1 MKKDKKK
8 MPIKGTEP
16 IKANENERQALQ
28 KIEEVLNRKPL
39 LSQSDNSSL
48 PRLVGPNDETL
59 EIPMSV
65 FQVLQ
70 QAVNY
75 MMHGK
80 ALSVIPCDQLL
91 SIQETADILSISRSS
106 LERLLEA
113 GKLPFVEVGTQ
124 RRVQLSDVLEYKKQR
139 SQQRRDSLAEML
151 SISQEAGEY

>member
-1 MKKDKKK
+1 MPVKD
-8 MPIKGTEP
+8 PEP

-28 KIEEVLNRKPL
+28 KIEEVLNRKSL
-39 LSQSDNSSL
+39 LSQADNSLL
-48 PRLVGPNDETL
+48 PRLVGPNNETL
-59 EIPMSV
+59 EIPLSV
-65 FQVLQ
+65 VQVLQ

-91 SIQETADILSISRSS
+91 SIQEAADILSISRSS
-106 LERLLEA
+106 LIRLLDA
-113 GKLPFVEVGTQ
+113 SKLPFVEVGTQ

-139 SQQRRDSLAEML
+139 SQQRRVALAEML

>member
-1 MKKDKKK
+1 MPVKD
-8 MPIKGTEP
+8 PEP

-48 PRLVGPNDETL
+48 PRLIGPNNETL

-91 SIQETADILSISRSS
+91 STQETADILSISRSS
-106 LERLLEA
+106 LARLLEA
-113 GKLPFVEVGTQ
+113 SKLPFVEVGTQ
-124 RRVQLSDVLEYKKQR
+124 RRIQLSDVLEYKKQR
-139 SQQRRDSLAEML
+139 SQERHNALADML
-151 SISQEAGEY
+151 SVSQEAGEY

>member
-1 MKKDKKK
+1 MLV
-8 MPIKGTEP
+8 KGTEP

-39 LSQSDNSSL
+39 LSQSDNASL
-48 PRLVGPNDETL
+48 PRLVGPNNETL

-91 SIQETADILSISRSS
+91 STQEAADILSISRSS
-106 LERLLEA
+106 LVQLLEA
-113 GKLPFVEVGTQ
+113 GKLPFVEVGTR
-124 RRVQLSDVLEYKKQR
+124 RRVQLSDVLEYKKHR